1 MVKQDVLL
9 DLLPEGGWI
18 DLHKPR
24 LTPLKNEELTLY
36 QRFLL
41 FLMLKV
47 GKARCPNIFR
57 TMFRNLRVYFP
68 FARFNA
74 TVMPKGELSRRHTEL
89 AILRVA
95 WKIRSFYEWGQHVE
109 IGMRVGIT
117 PEEIVRI
124 TQGADAQGWDK
135 REQVII
141 QTVDELLHDKTLSE
155 ITWSRLS
162 EYFEK
167 KLILELLFVITTYNS
182 LACILNSV
190 GVELESDV
198 YKVLAETG
206 FSR

>member
-95 WKIRSFYEWGQHVE
+95 WKIRSFY
-109 IGMRVGIT
+109 
-117 PEEIVRI
+117 
-124 TQGADAQGWDK
+124 
-135 REQVII
+135 
-141 QTVDELLHDKTLSE
+141 
-155 ITWSRLS
+155 
-162 EYFEK
+162 
-167 KLILELLFVITTYNS
+167 
-182 LACILNSV
+182 
-190 GVELESDV
+190 
-198 YKVLAETG
+198 
-206 FSR
+206 

>member
-89 AILRVA
+89 CGRNRTTKLGKLSTIIGV
-95 WKIRSFYEWGQHVE
+95 YHDQE
-109 IGMRVGIT
+109 IKNL
-117 PEEIVRI
+117 
-124 TQGADAQGWDK
+124 Q
-135 REQVII
+135 
-141 QTVDELLHDKTLSE
+141 
-155 ITWSRLS
+155 
-162 EYFEK
+162 
-167 KLILELLFVITTYNS
+167 
-182 LACILNSV
+182 
-190 GVELESDV
+190 
-198 YKVLAETG
+198 
-206 FSR
+206 

>member
-89 AILRVA
+89 AILRMPHRRAPAARGSPCGARRA
-95 WKIRSFYEWGQHVE
+95 WPRGSP
-109 IGMRVGIT
+109 RLPRT
-117 PEEIVRI
+117 PR
-124 TQGADAQGWDK
+124 
-135 REQVII
+135 
-141 QTVDELLHDKTLSE
+141 
-155 ITWSRLS
+155 
-162 EYFEK
+162 
-167 KLILELLFVITTYNS
+167 
-182 LACILNSV
+182 
-190 GVELESDV
+190 
-198 YKVLAETG
+198 
-206 FSR
+206 